1 MTKLRSVLVSLMLAG
16 SVCNPVLAAVQ
27 TVPPPAV
34 TTVPPPAA
42 APRAQFFAGT
52 IVELDAT
59 HVKVSRTL
67 VGHPTESRSFAVTPA
82 TKMNKA
88 TIKLR
93 GRVTVRYKHL
103 PEGGDVALE
112 IQPRPVTTHPPKM

>member
-1 MTKLRSVLVSLMLAG
+1 MTKLRSVLVGLMLAACV
-16 SVCNPVLAAVQ
+16 SSSAQ
-27 TVPPPAV
+27 TVVPPAV
-34 TTVPPPAA
+34 TTVPPAA
-42 APRAQFFAGT
+42 VVPRAQFFAGT
-52 IVELDAT
+52 IVELDAA
-59 HVKVSRTL
+59 HIKVSRTL

-93 GRVTVRYKHL
+93 SRVTVRYRHM

>member
-1 MTKLRSVLVSLMLAG
+1 MTKLRSVLVGLMLTA
-16 SVCNPVLAAVQ
+16 PVLGSAQ
-27 TVPPPAV
+27 TVVPPAV
-34 TTVPPPAA
+34 TVVPPTTAV
-42 APRAQFFAGT
+42 PRAQFFAGT

-59 HVKVSRTL
+59 HIKVSRTL
-67 VGHPTESRSFAVTPA
+67 VGHPTESRSFVVTPA

-93 GRVTVRYKHL
+93 SRVTVRYKRM